1 MRMTLL
7 VMPPVIPLVHDE
19 LRMSETQVGLL
30 VGLPLAVFAF
40 AAVPGSLLIARVGTT
55 LAVTLGMTIAAIAGA
70 ARAAAVD
77 TWTLYAA
84 AIVSGFGV
92 AIMQPGMP
100 TLVREWLPHSIA
112 VGTIGYSA
120 GMLLGAM
127 FPEVFT
133 IAYVLPAVG
142 GSWRLDVVVWAV
154 PALLMAPVFF
164 LLSPKTRGISCTN
177 AMSKGLWWPD
187 WKNPVVWLLGF
198 TFACNNSPYFVT
210 SAFLGD
216 YLATLGKP
224 ELLGASLGWLNGS
237 QIVALAVLFPH
248 RQPPANACL
257 ALPGFRAHPARRISC
272 ADHFY
277 AILVRN
283 RRGHRGDRYCRR
295 GHDDCHP
302 GDARVSEPARRRA
315 AHGGRHVHRRL
326 YLRDHHSDHLRR
338 TLGFYRQAVDGLR
351 AALHLRGGADGAG
364 RRRDPASTAGGNNA
378 RPMKHRP
385 GIAHLSA
392 GAVSLPPP
400 GLLRRF
406 SLEPAG
412 FLQFLLH
419 AAAELVVPVE
429 PAELGA
435 GRLLGEPRPPILV
448 RQDRPVQRFRL
459 PFLRGLAPAFAVFRV
474 LQIIDC
480 TFSLSGTGQR
490 PPAGGRLRA
499 DVRTQ
504 SHTGCR
510 RGSVGEVITRSWK
523 AACMAA
529 NRGGLL
535 TAIVP
540 PGRSSSTMSTRLGKS
555 APT

>member
-1 MRMTLL
+1 LARHFGLSFDVHVHTLSRPLAGGLARSLCLLCLAGIAMRMTLL

-127 FPEVFT
+127 FPAVFT

-164 LLSPKTRGISCTN
+164 LLSPKTRGISGTN

-237 QIVALAVLFPH
+237 QIVALAVLFLT
-248 RQPPANACL
+248 ANRLQMRAWPFLVFGPILL
-257 ALPGFRAHPARRISC
+257 AAFLVLIIFTRSSFAIVAATAVIGIAA
-272 ADHFY
+272 AVTMT
-277 AILVRN
+277 AILAMPAFLSRP
-283 RRGHRGDRYCRR
+283 GDVPRTAAGMFTVAYTCAIIIPTICGALWDSTGRPWTAFVPLCICAVMLTVLGAVVTRFDCRR
-295 GHDDCHP
+295 
-302 GDARVSEPARRRA
+302 
-315 AHGGRHVHRRL
+315 
-326 YLRDHHSDHLRR
+326 
-338 TLGFYRQAVDGLR
+338 
-351 AALHLRGGADGAG
+351 
-364 RRRDPASTAGGNNA
+364 
-378 RPMKHRP
+378 K
-385 GIAHLSA
+385 
-392 GAVSLPPP
+392 
-400 GLLRRF
+400 
-406 SLEPAG
+406 
-412 FLQFLLH
+412 
-419 AAAELVVPVE
+419 
-429 PAELGA
+429 
-435 GRLLGEPRPPILV
+435 
-448 RQDRPVQRFRL
+448 
-459 PFLRGLAPAFAVFRV
+459 
-474 LQIIDC
+474 
-480 TFSLSGTGQR
+480 
-490 PPAGGRLRA
+490 
-499 DVRTQ
+499 
-504 SHTGCR
+504 
-510 RGSVGEVITRSWK
+510 
-523 AACMAA
+523 
-529 NRGGLL
+529 
-535 TAIVP
+535 
-540 PGRSSSTMSTRLGKS
+540 
-555 APT
+555 

>member
-127 FPEVFT
+127 FPAVFT

-164 LLSPKTRGISCTN
+164 LLSPKTRGISGTN

-237 QIVALAVLFPH
+237 QIVALAVLFLT
-248 RQPPANACL
+248 ANRLQMRAWPFLVFGPILL
-257 ALPGFRAHPARRISC
+257 AAFLVLIIFTRSSFAIVAATAVIGIAA
-272 ADHFY
+272 AVTMT
-277 AILVRN
+277 AILAMPAFLSR
-283 RRGHRGDRYCRR
+283 
-295 GHDDCHP
+295 P
-302 GDARVSEPARRRA
+302 GDVPRTA
-315 AHGGRHVHRRL
+315 AGMFTVAYTCAIIIPTICGALWDFTGRPWTAFVPL
-326 YLRDHHSDHLRR
+326 CIC
-338 TLGFYRQAVDGLR
+338 AVVLTV
-351 AALHLRGGADGAG
+351 L
-364 RRRDPASTAGGNNA
+364 
-378 RPMKHRP
+378 
-385 GIAHLSA
+385 
-392 GAVSLPPP
+392 GAVVTR
-400 GLLRRF
+400 LR
-406 SLEPAG
+406 L
-412 FLQFLLH
+412 
-419 AAAELVVPVE
+419 
-429 PAELGA
+429 PAE
-435 GRLLGEPRPPILV
+435 I
-448 RQDRPVQRFRL
+448 
-459 PFLRGLAPAFAVFRV
+459 
-474 LQIIDC
+474 
-480 TFSLSGTGQR
+480 S
-490 PPAGGRLRA
+490 
-499 DVRTQ
+499 
-504 SHTGCR
+504 
-510 RGSVGEVITRSWK
+510 
-523 AACMAA
+523 
-529 NRGGLL
+529 
-535 TAIVP
+535 
-540 PGRSSSTMSTRLGKS
+540 PGR
-555 APT
+555 

>member
-1 MRMTLL
+1 MAGGLARSLCLLCLAGIAMRMTLL

-127 FPEVFT
+127 FPAVFT

-164 LLSPKTRGISCTN
+164 LLSPKTRGISGTN

-237 QIVALAVLFPH
+237 QIVALAVLFLT
-248 RQPPANACL
+248 ANRLQMRAWPFLVFGPILL
-257 ALPGFRAHPARRISC
+257 AAFLVLIIFTRSSFAIVAATAVIGIAA
-272 ADHFY
+272 AVTMT
-277 AILVRN
+277 AILAMPAFLSR
-283 RRGHRGDRYCRR
+283 
-295 GHDDCHP
+295 P
-302 GDARVSEPARRRA
+302 GDVPRTA
-315 AHGGRHVHRRL
+315 AGMFTVAYTCAIIIPTICGALWDFTGRPWTAFVPL
-326 YLRDHHSDHLRR
+326 CIC
-338 TLGFYRQAVDGLR
+338 AVVLTV
-351 AALHLRGGADGAG
+351 L
-364 RRRDPASTAGGNNA
+364 
-378 RPMKHRP
+378 
-385 GIAHLSA
+385 
-392 GAVSLPPP
+392 GAVVTR
-400 GLLRRF
+400 LR
-406 SLEPAG
+406 L
-412 FLQFLLH
+412 
-419 AAAELVVPVE
+419 
-429 PAELGA
+429 PAE
-435 GRLLGEPRPPILV
+435 I
-448 RQDRPVQRFRL
+448 
-459 PFLRGLAPAFAVFRV
+459 
-474 LQIIDC
+474 
-480 TFSLSGTGQR
+480 S
-490 PPAGGRLRA
+490 
-499 DVRTQ
+499 
-504 SHTGCR
+504 
-510 RGSVGEVITRSWK
+510 
-523 AACMAA
+523 
-529 NRGGLL
+529 
-535 TAIVP
+535 
-540 PGRSSSTMSTRLGKS
+540 PGR
-555 APT
+555 